1 MSVDLNINN
10 YNFEELSSIFK
21 INSTLDIEENE
32 EKIEN
37 VLKVVKEK
45 YGQEIYS
52 FYLKASKI
60 ILSIY
65 KLFENNVILD
75 IEDES
80 KVAPF
85 IKKIKKTNNYE
96 FLNVDDIVSP
106 FFSEYEFTQRK
117 QLQSDM
123 PTRVSNQLQPGFNS
137 EFMTNTKNIVS
148 LNNKNITNNVIDS
161 FPNSLSAGYLNSIKR
176 ISQIQHLNLNSAFRT
191 NYSTT
196 SSTNFQYIIPA
207 EIKNVVSMSL
217 CSIEIPNAWYL
228 FSASSGNN
236 QFNVTTFTNA
246 NGLNTYTLVIPDG
259 NYGASCLVTYLNNN
273 FFYNS
278 GINSDLQYIAFSID
292 PYNFKSTFSVSG
304 SSGPNPLI
312 PAVPPIPPP
321 GEFFFSLVF
330 QVPIGQN
337 PMNTLG
343 WYIGFRKEIYL
354 DITNSITS
362 EGLFD
367 AGGDRYIYFCLN
379 DYQNNKNIEHIV
391 GLEYSLLNEDILAK
405 IPMTN
410 GKLCLIVDVTNEQAK
425 TRIYNGP
432 VNLNRLQIQILDK
445 FGNVINLNNMDFSF
459 SLELQILYESFNF
472 KDVFA

>member
-1 MSVDLNINN
+1 MNADLNINN
-10 YNFEELSSIFK
+10 YTFEELSSIFK
-21 INSTLDIEENE
+21 INNTLDVEENE
-32 EKIEN
+32 EKIN
-37 VLKVVKEK
+37 NILNVVKEK
-45 YGQEIYS
+45 YDQEIYS

-65 KLFENNVILD
+65 KLFENNILLD
-75 IEDES
+75 LDDES

-85 IKKIKKTNNYE
+85 VKKIKKTNNYE
-96 FLNVDDIVSP
+96 FLDVDEIVSP
-106 FFSEYEFTQRK
+106 FFNEYDFTQRK
-117 QLQSDM
+117 KLTFDM
-123 PTRVSNQLQPGFNS
+123 PSRVTNQLQPGYNS
-137 EFMTNTKNIVS
+137 EYMTNTKNIVN

-196 SSTNFQYIIPA
+196 PSTNFQYIIPA
-207 EIKNVVSMSL
+207 GIKNVVSMSL

-236 QFNVTTFTNA
+236 QLNITTFTNA
-246 NGLNTYTLVIPDG
+246 HGMNTYNIVIPDG
-259 NYGASCLVTYLNNN
+259 NYGASCLVAYLNNN
-273 FFYNS
+273 FLYNS

-292 PYNFKSTFSVSG
+292 PFNFKSTFSVSA
-304 SSGPNPLI
+304 SSGLNPVPV
-312 PAVPPIPPP
+312 PAPA
-321 GEFFFSLVF
+321 EFFFSLDF

-337 PMNTLG
+337 SMNTFG
-343 WYIGFRKEIYL
+343 WYIGFRKEIYP
-354 DITNSITS
+354 DITTSVTS

-425 TRIYNGP
+425 TRLYNGP
-432 VNLNRLQIQILDK
+432 INLNRIQIQILDK
-445 FGNVINLNNMDFSF
+445 FGNIIDLNNMDFSF